1 MCGIAGYVAYEGGVD
16 REVLR
21 AMAARLAHR
30 GPDGEGVWQDAA
42 CGLAHRRLSII
53 DLAHSTQPMASG
65 AGDAA
70 LVYNGELYNYRALRE
85 ELRAAGATFRTQG
98 DTEVVLEELRR
109 SGWKGLRRFDGMF
122 GIAFWD
128 VQRQELLLAR
138 DPLGIKP
145 VFYAEPRPGVIV
157 FGSEIKAVL
166 CHPAVA
172 PELDLDGL
180 RQVLRFRAVYGAG
193 SLYRG
198 VRQLEP
204 GTALVFSRGGSRV
217 ERFYDLV
224 EETAAARDRSAGRAP
239 GERIESGGALLREAV
254 AKRLI
259 ADVPVGVF
267 LSGGIDSSLIAAIVR
282 ECRAPHEPTATFS
295 VGFADDPGSELG
307 HARSVAQA
315 LGTTH
320 TEVPVSEKDY
330 LRTLAE
336 LTWVRD
342 APVSEPADVA
352 IAQMSA
358 VASQTVKVVLSGEG
372 ADEVFCGYPKY
383 GFARLPSW
391 TSPALRWLGAERV
404 ARWASRAGLDARRA
418 GVAVRALAQPTEL
431 DRLVQWFSYLER
443 ARLADLLPGLEW
455 SESQWAATTAPQ
467 RHALARF
474 AAIGGDPLVRMQGVD
489 CLCWLPGNLLERGD
503 RMTMAKGLELRV
515 PFLDKKLAP
524 FGLAL
529 PADLKVR
536 GRELKHVVRVWA
548 RDRVPP
554 AIGRRPKWGFR
565 APLAGWFRG
574 PLRAFVHDH
583 LGAREG
589 LCGSLG
595 DREAVARMLA
605 LHDRGEA
612 DLNLELWTLLVAEVW
627 YQDVFRQPGPARR
640 ADGAS

>member
-1 MCGIAGYVAYEGGVD
+1 VCGIAGYVAYEGGVD
-16 REVLR
+16 AGVLR
-21 AMAARLAHR
+21 AMAASLAHR
-30 GPDGEGVWQDAA
+30 GPDGEGTWQDGA

-53 DLAHSTQPMASG
+53 DLAHSSQPMTSA

-70 LVYNGELYNYRALRE
+70 LVYNGELYNYRQLRE
-85 ELRAAGATFRTQG
+85 ELRAGGARFRTQG
-98 DTEVVLEELRR
+98 DTEVVLELLRQA
-109 SGWKGLRRFDGMF
+109 GWEGLRRFDGMF
-122 GIAFWD
+122 GLALWD
-128 VQRQELLLAR
+128 APRQQLLLAR

-145 VFYAEPRPGVIV
+145 LFYAEPRPGTLV
-157 FGSEIKAVL
+157 FGSEIKSVL

-172 PELDLDGL
+172 RELDLDGL

-204 GTALVFSRGGSRV
+204 GTALVASRDGIRI

-224 EETAAARDRSAGRAP
+224 GEMTAARGRLAGVGPEEQVAR
-239 GERIESGGALLREAV
+239 GEALLREAV

-267 LSGGIDSSLIAAIVR
+267 LSGGIDSSLIAAVVR

-307 HARSVAQA
+307 HARAVAKA
-315 LGTTH
+315 LGTEH
-320 TEVPVSEKDY
+320 TEVAVSEQDY
-330 LRTLAE
+330 LRHLAT

-352 IAQMSA
+352 IAAMSA
-358 VASQTVKVVLSGEG
+358 VARETVKVVLSGEG

-383 GFARLPSW
+383 GFARLPAW
-391 TSPALRWLGAERV
+391 TSPLLRGLGPERV
-404 ARWASRAGLDARRA
+404 VRLAGAVGLDVRRA
-418 GVAVRALAQPTEL
+418 RVAATALAQPTEL

-443 ARLADLLPGLEW
+443 ERLATLLPGLEW
-455 SESQWAATTAPQ
+455 TAGQWQATTAPQ
-467 RHALARF
+467 AQALARF
-474 AAIGGDPLVRMQGVD
+474 AAAGGDAQVRMQGVD

-503 RMTMAKGLELRV
+503 RMTMARGLELRV
-515 PFLDKKLAP
+515 PFLDKTLAP

-529 PADLKVR
+529 RPELKVK
-536 GRELKHVVRVWA
+536 GRELKRIVRTWA
-548 RDRVPP
+548 RGRVP
-554 AIGRRPKWGFR
+554 AEIARRPKWGFR

-574 PLRAFVHDH
+574 PLRAYLHDH
-583 LGAREG
+583 LGARGG

-595 DREAVARMLA
+595 DRDAVAQLLSR
-605 LHDRGEA
+605 HDRGEA

-627 YQDVFRQPGPARR
+627 YQAVFRQADPASGPH
-640 ADGAS
+640 GAQ